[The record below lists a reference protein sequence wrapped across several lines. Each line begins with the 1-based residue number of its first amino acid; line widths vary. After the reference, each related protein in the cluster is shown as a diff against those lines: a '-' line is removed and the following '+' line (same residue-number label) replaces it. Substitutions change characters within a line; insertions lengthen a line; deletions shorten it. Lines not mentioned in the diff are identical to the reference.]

1 MGLQKQVAARRLDA
15 YALKSGCVAR
25 QLMQGHSGEKR
36 VVAVVEGELLGEI
49 LSNDV
54 QRMIKLKRIP
64 QVILAYATAGEV
76 GDLRNLSMDGC
87 ARKSL
92 YISVVV
98 AVQMSDDDILS
109 SGASID
115 ELQKPPGVAAEKS
128 PASFTLPGGC
138 SDDKVIAWVGA
149 AAAAYAGDVRS
160 QVFPAEEHTF
170 KRRS

>member
-1 MGLQKQVAARRLDA
+1 M
-15 YALKSGCVAR
+15 
-25 QLMQGHSGEKR
+25 
-36 VVAVVEGELLGEI
+36 LGEI

-115 ELQKPPGVAAEKS
+115 EAPETPGRRGGEIPGEFHS
-128 PASFTLPGGC
+128 PRGLLG
-138 SDDKVIAWVGA
+138 
-149 AAAAYAGDVRS
+149 
-160 QVFPAEEHTF
+160 
-170 KRRS
+170 